1 MAITEY
7 GSDTTLNKLEGKNW
21 VATMMRSIFV
31 IICWKLHL
39 RGLPDFIRYMDHH
52 R

>member
-21 VATMMRSIFV
+21 VATMML
-31 IICWKLHL
+31 CWTL
-39 RGLPDFIRYMDHH
+39 GAFGAH
-52 R
+52 RFTQVKQVQHGQWQL